1 MLSEIG
7 RTIYHTQYL
16 DHSLYLVE
24 ATKVRL
30 DGRQHG
36 KSYLLGGEFA
46 FIHRQVLAD
55 TSDDQGLIIP
65 HRPVTGKIQVFAIY
79 HTRLVNSGRA
89 GAGGKVNPNFSK
101 FSSALIMLIISF
113 IYMLVK
119 KYIDLFPDSFRY
131 RLIRGDR
138 DSL

>member
-46 FIHRQVLAD
+46 FVVFNEAERVKLLNHAD
-55 TSDDQGLIIP
+55 HD
-65 HRPVTGKIQVFAIY
+65 
-79 HTRLVNSGRA
+79 RLVAIVGLSMALTPLLMIGLKHLLQAHAPSATPAPAADDPLAAFGGGNEPRA
-89 GAGGKVNPNFSK
+89 EFTPLAMTRVEAWQQEKAK
-101 FSSALIMLIISF
+101 SAA
-113 IYMLVK
+113 
-119 KYIDLFPDSFRY
+119 
-131 RLIRGDR
+131 
-138 DSL
+138 

>member
-1 MLSEIG
+1 MAYSYNSNKASISTGILSGREPNPTALRTYTVIRPPYGGEQLATAIDHIRMLSEIG

-46 FIHRQVLAD
+46 SSIVKSLP
-55 TSDDQGLIIP
+55 I
-65 HRPVTGKIQVFAIY
+65 RPMIK
-79 HTRLVNSGRA
+79 
-89 GAGGKVNPNFSK
+89 
-101 FSSALIMLIISF
+101 
-113 IYMLVK
+113 
-119 KYIDLFPDSFRY
+119 DLSFRT
-131 RLIRGDR
+131 GP
-138 DSL
+138 

>member
-79 HTRLVNSGRA
+79 HTRLVNSGRSL
-89 GAGGKVNPNFSK
+89 GEVRST
-101 FSSALIMLIISF
+101 LISQNSHL
-113 IYMLVK
+113 
-119 KYIDLFPDSFRY
+119 R
-131 RLIRGDR
+131 
-138 DSL
+138 